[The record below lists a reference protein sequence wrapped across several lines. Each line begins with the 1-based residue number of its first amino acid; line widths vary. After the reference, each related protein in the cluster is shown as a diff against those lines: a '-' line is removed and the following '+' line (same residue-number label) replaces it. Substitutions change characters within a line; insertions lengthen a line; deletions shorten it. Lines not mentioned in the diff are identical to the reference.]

1 MVLID
6 TALPE
11 PIRLSLRE
19 LDGWTEHR
27 LDRTDPQAAKQ
38 VARQLA
44 HHVNGQ
50 PVTLDDWPVAAF
62 DRLLLAIYEK
72 LYGDRAECRVTCKA
86 CGDAFE
92 FDLWPRR
99 IADEQDREIADL
111 APPDADGWWH
121 VEEGFDI
128 RAPRLSDLAEA
139 ADRLPSRIARGP
151 AADPERVETFLE
163 RAAPVFDFDIEAQ
176 CPHCDSHQT
185 VRFSLADYLVTA
197 LANERPFLIR
207 EAHLLA
213 SLYGWSQQEIFDLSR
228 ADRRAYAALIESE
241 RAGAQRLR
249 RVQ

>member
-27 LDRTDPQAAKQ
+27 LDRADPRAA
-38 VARQLA
+38 VLLAGQLA
-44 HHVNGQ
+44 RHANGE
-50 PVTLDDWPVAAF
+50 PVALDDWPVAAF

-72 LYGDRAECRVTCKA
+72 LYGDHAECRVACRA
-86 CGDAFE
+86 CGDSFE

-99 IADEQDREIADL
+99 IADTQDAEAADVS
-111 APPDADGWWH
+111 PPDAEGWWH
-121 VEEGFDI
+121 IEDGFDI
-128 RAPRLSDLAEA
+128 RAPRLSDLAEVS
-139 ADRLPSRIARGP
+139 DDLPARVARGP
-151 AADPERVETFLE
+151 AADPERVEAFLE
-163 RAAPVFDFDIEAQ
+163 RAAPVFDFDIDAE
-176 CPHCDSHQT
+176 CPHCDARQA
-185 VRFSLADYLVTA
+185 VRFSLAGYLVSA

-213 SLYGWSQQEIFDLSR
+213 SQYGWSHQEIFDLSR

-241 RAGAQRLR
+241 RAGAQRMR